1 MILIRT
7 IKTATSQSREVRSQN
22 VWPFLAIMLGVAESP
37 NEAKAPVTF
46 SLAAGTQ
53 NNNVLNDFSEKHS
66 MFLMFRYIHETAT
79 WKLC

>member
-1 MILIRT
+1 
-7 IKTATSQSREVRSQN
+7 
-22 VWPFLAIMLGVAESP
+22 MLGVAESP
-37 NEAKAPVTF
+37 NEAKA
-46 SLAAGTQ
+46 AETQ